1 MFQKQCGGC
10 VCLINKIN
18 ISKTEFKQIQLLRKL
33 SRMQKVARQP
43 LQISLMVCNEKIKWL
58 SCEPFQGEI
67 IEDED
72 NAPTGWRNKPKNK
85 LSYMG

>member
-1 MFQKQCGGC
+1 
-10 VCLINKIN
+10 
-18 ISKTEFKQIQLLRKL
+18 
-33 SRMQKVARQP
+33 
-43 LQISLMVCNEKIKWL
+43 MVCNEKIKWL